1 MVFNIGCAMYP
12 KELNAQQKSA
22 KTMKTERNKYLKYIL
37 NNKTTTEEVITE
49 YLKKLVE
56 GTTKQ

>member
-22 KTMKTERNKYLKYIL
+22 KTMKTERNKYL
-37 NNKTTTEEVITE
+37 
-49 YLKKLVE
+49 
-56 GTTKQ
+56 